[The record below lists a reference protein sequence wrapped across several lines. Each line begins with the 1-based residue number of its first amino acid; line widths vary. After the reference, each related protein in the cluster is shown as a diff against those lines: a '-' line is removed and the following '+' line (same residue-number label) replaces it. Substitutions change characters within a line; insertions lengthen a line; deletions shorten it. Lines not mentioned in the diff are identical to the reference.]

1 MPTFPESRPDAP
13 ALPSPTDAFL
23 SFNAPASV
31 LDTHRRLPPLRF
43 AWIGLCTLLGV
54 IALSGCQTV
63 SSVLPTKTETKP
75 VPKDTVLV
83 TTNDSTDLRPEVAR
97 LYALEAEL
105 LSTQDSARTAQLL
118 NQAMSE
124 LAGFLRRTPDA
135 LEDDAVRRLYSGLT
149 AEYRRFHGY
158 GTDPDSL
165 QMARGQI
172 FSVRAQLFASLD
184 EVEAPLVEEAP
195 PVRDAGVSDSEI
207 PMTSNRLVNQSIS
220 YLQDEPDGHV
230 NRWLRRV
237 QVYGPMVSH
246 ILAEED
252 VPGELIYLAM
262 AESGLNPRARSWA
275 GAVGMWQFMPSTGRR
290 YGLSIN
296 AWVDERRD
304 PEKATRAAARHL
316 RDLYEEFG
324 RWHLA
329 MAAFN
334 CGAGCVRRALRR
346 TDAEDPT
353 YWDAYD
359 HLPRETRGYVPM
371 FIAAAHIMENPKA
384 YGFEPAPATPA
395 FSYDYVAVHG
405 SMLSL
410 STLADLAGTGS
421 DVLRSLNPELRR
433 GRIPPS
439 RDRYHLRIPVGTYPR
454 FVWNYA
460 ELPERQKQPATTYA
474 VRAGDTLS
482 EIADRFGTST
492 GVLQRLNGLDDTLI
506 RQGQRL
512 VVPVRDYDGALT
524 TEAQENRP
532 MRVQYGTTPPV
543 RPLDPINTE
552 TGARTSDATASS
564 PSSSQTL
571 ASTASASSGSESSD
585 EISSVYRVQR
595 GDTLGGIAQRFGV
608 SVQQLRAWNDLNGSR
623 IYPGQRLQIDE

>member
-1 MPTFPESRPDAP
+1 VPTFPESSPDAS
-13 ALPSPTDAFL
+13 ALPPTDAFL

-31 LDTHRRLPPLRF
+31 LDTPRRLPPLRS

-149 AEYRRFHGY
+149 SEYRRFHGY

-252 VPGELIYLAM
+252 VPGDRLSLATM
-262 AESGLNPRARSWA
+262 HIQSNDFFYAFDPAGLPLFDESGEPISGDVT
-275 GAVGMWQFMPSTGRR
+275 GA
-290 YGLSIN
+290 
-296 AWVDERRD
+296 
-304 PEKATRAAARHL
+304 
-316 RDLYEEFG
+316 
-324 RWHLA
+324 
-329 MAAFN
+329 
-334 CGAGCVRRALRR
+334 
-346 TDAEDPT
+346 
-353 YWDAYD
+353 
-359 HLPRETRGYVPM
+359 
-371 FIAAAHIMENPKA
+371 
-384 YGFEPAPATPA
+384 
-395 FSYDYVAVHG
+395 
-405 SMLSL
+405 LSL
-410 STLADLAGTGS
+410 
-421 DVLRSLNPELRR
+421 
-433 GRIPPS
+433 
-439 RDRYHLRIPVGTYPR
+439 
-454 FVWNYA
+454 
-460 ELPERQKQPATTYA
+460 
-474 VRAGDTLS
+474 
-482 EIADRFGTST
+482 
-492 GVLQRLNGLDDTLI
+492 
-506 RQGQRL
+506 
-512 VVPVRDYDGALT
+512 YDAR
-524 TEAQENRP
+524 TEQNQENG
-532 MRVQYGTTPPV
+532 VG
-543 RPLDPINTE
+543 INQAPRQPGPD
-552 TGARTSDATASS
+552 TG
-564 PSSSQTL
+564 P
-571 ASTASASSGSESSD
+571 SESGPVERITD
-585 EISSVYRVQR
+585 EFDGNPLLDVIEVTV
-595 GDTLGGIAQRFGV
+595 TPV
-608 SVQQLRAWNDLNGSR
+608 SQ
-623 IYPGQRLQIDE
+623 